1 MTTLSDIHNIAAYCP
16 YRFSAPNDDDGL
28 VGIGADL
35 TAPTLLHA
43 YLSGIFPWSS
53 YEDSPTWWCP
63 NPRCVFE
70 TASFSPS
77 KSLKRTAKKRTDW
90 WLSVNLAFDEVI
102 KACSEPRAKETET
115 WISQEMQDSYGQLH
129 RLGVGFSVEVWAGK
143 PYGELAGGLYGLK
156 IGAGVFGESMFHRQ
170 TDASKLAF
178 WALNKLCVASH
189 IPLIDC
195 QLPNDY
201 LLGLGAD
208 IISRDEFLAYL
219 KKAVGL
225 DSPMAQTASDW
236 QKMSFIKPLSWLYE

>member
-1 MTTLSDIHNIAAYCP
+1 
-16 YRFSAPNDDDGL
+16 
-28 VGIGADL
+28 
-35 TAPTLLHA
+35 
-43 YLSGIFPWSS
+43 
-53 YEDSPTWWCP
+53 
-63 NPRCVFE
+63 
-70 TASFSPS
+70 
-77 KSLKRTAKKRTDW
+77 
-90 WLSVNLAFDEVI
+90 
-102 KACSEPRAKETET
+102 
-115 WISQEMQDSYGQLH
+115 
-129 RLGVGFSVEVWAGK
+129 
-143 PYGELAGGLYGLK
+143 
-156 IGAGVFGESMFHRQ
+156 MFHRQ